1 MYGSELILIIFA
13 TLCSALSASTLKG
26 INVLTMLA
34 FWRFILGIGIGGDY
48 PLSAVITSEF
58 ATVNKR
64 GMMIASVFAMQGV
77 GILFSALVAVTTLA
91 AFKDLILED
100 KAYIDCVWRICLAF
114 GAVPAVAT
122 VYFRMTM
129 PESPRYT
136 AHVLGDAEAA
146 NRDVHKAMGD
156 EDESAENKAEGQPVD
171 FTPSPPAQTHAPPKQ
186 RQNSFKDFC
195 AHFSQWKNLKVL
207 LGCSISWFVLDVAF
221 YGLNLN
227 QSSVLEAIG
236 FGYSSKLV
244 QTNTPADAF
253 TDLWNKALGNLVIAC
268 LGTAPGYLFSVLL
281 IEKLGRKTIQFM
293 GFAVLTVCML
303 VLSIWYYEIMQIS
316 KILFI
321 TIYTVAQFFFNF
333 GPNTTTFVVPGE
345 VFPTRFR
352 STSHGIS
359 AASGK
364 LGAIIASQLF
374 SPLKEV
380 IGMRALLFIF
390 ACFMATGIISTMWI
404 PETKGKTLEEL
415 AGEEEPECA
424 KEHYN
429 RSVTV
434 AV

>member
-77 GILFSALVAVTTLA
+77 GILFSALVAVATLA
-91 AFKDLILED
+91 AFQDLILQD

-136 AHVLGDAEAA
+136 AHVLGDTEAA
-146 NRDVHKAMGD
+146 NRDVHRAMGD
-156 EDESAENKAEGQPVD
+156 EEECGEEGQLVD
-171 FTPSPPAQTHAPPKQ
+171 IAPSVATSHSHHAPPATQ
-186 RQNSFKDFC
+186 HQNSFKDFC

-207 LGCSISWFVLDVAF
+207 LGCSISWFVLDIAF

-244 QTNTPADAF
+244 GASATPADAF
-253 TDLWNKALGNLVIAC
+253 ADLWNKALGNLVIAC
-268 LGTAPGYLFSVLL
+268 LGTAPGYLFSVLF

-293 GFAVLTVCML
+293 GFAVLTICML
-303 VLSIWYYEIMQIS
+303 ILSIWYYEIMQTS

-321 TIYTVAQFFFNF
+321 AIYTVAQFFFNF

-390 ACFMATGIISTMWI
+390 AVFMGMGIITTMWI

-415 AGEEEPECA
+415 CGEDEPEVVR
-424 KEHYN
+424 KEDK
-429 RSVTV
+429 SLTV